1 MKIASV
7 YESIYGNTAAVA
19 QAIAEGLR
27 PLGDVDVRAVGDE
40 SFDADMLVV
49 GAPTHVHGLPS
60 SKIRKAIEAAAED
73 AAAKGNPLDY
83 QPDRWDTAVPRA
95 SP

>member
-1 MKIASV
+1 MKIAIV
-7 YESIYGNTAAVA
+7 YESIYSNTAAVA

-27 PLGDVDVRAVGDE
+27 PLGDVDVRTVGDE
-40 SFDADMLVV
+40 SFDADMLLV

-60 SKIRKAIEAAAED
+60 SKIRKANRGSRGGCRGQGEPARLSA
-73 AAAKGNPLDY
+73 
-83 QPDRWDTAVPRA
+83 DRWDTAVPRA